1 MWNPYLKRLG
11 ILLKNSCLEIT
22 CAAVVKNG
30 GPAHSSQKKRWIY
43 GLIIKDF
50 EFFTYSPS
58 ENLCLKSLCIFL
70 EKCRCTIVYGKNF
83 FQTDPV
89 PVLILG
95 SPSQSF
101 GGGVYCKSFQQTKR
115 NIFKVFPDGDFK
127 QEKT

>member
-1 MWNPYLKRLG
+1 MEPLPEKTWNFIEKFLSGNYV
-11 ILLKNSCLEIT
+11 C
-22 CAAVVKNG
+22 G
-30 GPAHSSQKKRWIY
+30 GGQKWRSGPQLTKKRWIY

-58 ENLCLKSLCIFL
+58 ENLCLKRLCIFL
-70 EKCRCTIVYGKNF
+70 EKCRCTILYGNMEKIF

-101 GGGVYCKSFQQTKR
+101 EGGGLL
-115 NIFKVFPDGDFK
+115 
-127 QEKT
+127 